1 MKLCF
6 KWSLPLLL
14 LVLTAGITI
23 MSCKG
28 TVKDS
33 DIQAAINE
41 KISSVPEMAGL
52 TATVAEGIVTLSGEC
67 KDDACKSFC
76 ETTIKAVAGV
86 KSVINNCSVAP
97 VAIEPVVPLVSD
109 ALSQAISDAVKDFPG
124 VKTDLKDGVLTLTGE
139 VGKEK
144 LQTLMMG
151 LNALKSL
158 GLKKIESSNLVKK

>member
-1 MKLCF
+1 
-6 KWSLPLLL
+6 
-14 LVLTAGITI
+14 